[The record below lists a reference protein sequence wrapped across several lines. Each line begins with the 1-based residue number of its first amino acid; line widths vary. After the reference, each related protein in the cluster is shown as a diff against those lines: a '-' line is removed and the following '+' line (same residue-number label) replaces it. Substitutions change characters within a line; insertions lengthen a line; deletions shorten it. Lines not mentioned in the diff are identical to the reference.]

1 MIARQGK
8 WVRVTALSPY
18 HAAPTAANTTAC
30 LRRWPGLE
38 CGRRLDGGLESI
50 RVRVRTVI
58 RRLVW
63 VAMVGLLGYGGAVV
77 GASFFQ
83 TRQVV
88 DEAVFEAGRRPRA
101 AAAVGQAT
109 DSTLLEFAADAREAI
124 LVAARRN
131 NLPIDPS
138 KLMVKPEG
146 SGIRVSLHWS
156 YVLLEVADETA
167 LAVPLWLERTFA
179 LSP

>member
-1 MIARQGK
+1 
-8 WVRVTALSPY
+8 
-18 HAAPTAANTTAC
+18 
-30 LRRWPGLE
+30 
-38 CGRRLDGGLESI
+38 
-50 RVRVRTVI
+50 
-58 RRLVW
+58 
-63 VAMVGLLGYGGAVV
+63 MVGLLGYGGAVV

-101 AAAVGQAT
+101 AAVVGQAT
-109 DSTLLEFAADAREAI
+109 DSTLLEFAVDAREAI

-146 SGIRVSLHWS
+146 RGIRVSLHWS